1 MNLLTNSNPESL
13 GKIYQ
18 TWAAGLDDLPDH
30 AIQFGLSRA
39 KDCTDYFSLPV
50 FREMCKIS
58 AEDLG
63 LKSANA
69 AYIEACNM
77 PLPWSHGNWS
87 SAAVYHAAKET
98 GTFELHNLTER
109 ECFPLFKSNYE
120 AMCNRVMAGEQ
131 LDTPVQKALPE
142 TVPNPTSREEAKK
155 HLSRLKEML

>member
-1 MNLLTNSNPESL
+1 MSAPVGSIEHRTFES
-13 GKIYQ
+13 
-18 TWAAGLDDLPDH
+18 DMSDLSEMELNT
-30 AIQFGLSRA
+30 GMERS
-39 KDCTDYFSLPV
+39 KDFTDYFTTPA
-50 FREMCKIS
+50 FRELCRVTPN
-58 AEDLG
+58 DLG
-63 LKSANA
+63 LKQAKA

-120 AMCNRVMAGEQ
+120 TMCARVMAGEQ

-142 TVPNPTSREEAKK
+142 TVPNPTSPEEAKK
-155 HLSRLKEML
+155 HLSRLKGML